1 MENITPDWSKRRS
14 GILVPKRRQRGR
26 VVTAGAILLGAAM
39 FASPVA
45 NGVSAIARAV
55 IDVAQPVTVVIRDG
69 EDAGCE

>member
-1 MENITPDWSKRRS
+1 MENIPPGWSKRRS

-26 VVTAGAILLGAAM
+26 VVAAGAILLGAAM

-45 NGVSAIARAV
+45 NGVSAIARAI
-55 IDVAQPVTVVIRDG
+55 IDVAQAVTVVTSDD